1 MLVAGPAAVAGAEA
15 VAVAAAVVVAVVVGV
30 AAAVVVAP
38 RLRARLKFFELL
50 VVSFLFFIFV
60 KMC

>member
-1 MLVAGPAAVAGAEA
+1 MRVEYMSAAVA
-15 VAVAAAVVVAVVVGV
+15 VAVVVGV